1 MGSGSSK
8 PSSSSDS
15 YYKPTNTV
23 YGSEITTT
31 PYTPDSN
38 NRQKRAIL
46 IGSNYKN
53 TGYPLNGC
61 VNDVNTMAQLF
72 ESWGF
77 QITKMTDLSPGDLF
91 PTKVNII
98 NKLNYMVD
106 TLEDF
111 GTLVVYYSGHGSRV
125 ADQNGDEVSGKDS
138 VIVPND
144 FNSQGVIVDD
154 TIREILTRKPDADR
168 NIFAIFD
175 SCNSGSVCDLRYN
188 YFATSY
194 RQTPFIKQKTNTD
207 PNLIPRTAYV
217 ENRNYLDT
225 STNIISLSGCK
236 DDEYSYE
243 MVSVGGISGGAL
255 TYALLKCLK
264 TMTPNITFNQ
274 LLTDI
279 RNTISGF
286 RLNQNPSLMVGNLYL
301 DPATKKVSEF
311 LNI

>member
-8 PSSSSDS
+8 PSTNSESF
-15 YYKPTNTV
+15 YKPTNTV
-23 YGSEITTT
+23 YGDEIPLN
-31 PYTPDSN
+31 PYTAEVN

-53 TGYPLNGC
+53 SGFPLNGC
-61 VNDVNTMAQLF
+61 VNDVNTMADLF

-77 QITKMTDLSPGDLF
+77 QIIKMTDLSPGELF
-91 PTKVNII
+91 PNKQNIV

-111 GTLVVYYSGHGSRV
+111 GALIVYYSGHGAQIS
-125 ADQNGDEVSGKDS
+125 DDNGDEISGKDS

-144 FNSQGVIVDD
+144 FRSQGVIRDD

-194 RQTPFIKQKTNTD
+194 KQSPFIKHKSNTD
-207 PNLIPRTAYV
+207 PNLIPRTTYV
-217 ENRNYLDT
+217 ENKNYLDT

-243 MVSVGGISGGAL
+243 MVSVGGIAGGGL
-255 TYALLKCLK
+255 TYTLLHCLK
-264 TMTPNITFNQ
+264 TMTPNITFNDM
-274 LLTDI
+274 LITVRSKIASL
-279 RNTISGF
+279 G
-286 RLNQNPSLMVGNLYL
+286 LKQNPSLMAGNLFF
-301 DPATKKVSEF
+301 DPSTKKISDF